1 MVGGDLGRSSPP
13 DHPKNKKKGEGL
25 SSVLRV
31 VALRPLSWCPS
42 ACSLSSSSFFFC
54 LSVCLSVRLSP
65 CLSVCRRRQDLS
77 RPVRFPDDALLSQG
91 VSLQESWPRV
101 QAWLDGLLRQ
111 AVGEALAAYCKPIPQ
126 LFFCYSRA
134 VGSKS
139 IQAISS
145 AFLPCSRVLRWAVRD
160 PP

>member
-1 MVGGDLGRSSPP
+1 VVTRTCV
-13 DHPKNKKKGEGL
+13 KKKGEGL

-42 ACSLSSSSFFFC
+42 AFSLSSSFFF

-77 RPVRFPDDALLSQG
+77 RPVRFPDDAPLSQV

-101 QAWLDGLLRQ
+101 QAWLDGPLRQ
-111 AVGEALAAYCKPIPQ
+111 AVGGALAAYCILQTHPTRFTAQPHTSCC
-126 LFFCYSRA
+126 LELSGGWRPRTGTSPVERHTRLETLDAGMCRGA
-134 VGSKS
+134 
-139 IQAISS
+139 
-145 AFLPCSRVLRWAVRD
+145 
-160 PP
+160 